1 MKRKYAFIAFAALLG
16 LGLAIAPIAL
26 AETESMYT
34 VKKGDTM
41 WEISQKQYG
50 DPFLWPAL
58 WALNQGRTTNPHVL
72 SVGDEL
78 VIYPKAAVEKKMTEM
93 KEAKAA
99 TPEPVATPTPQPAK
113 PESLYEPSQPLET
126 LFPKYFTFAANPAGL
141 KGTGVNRLQVKKIV
155 YDTKWE
161 VGAKGEVT
169 AVNRRTVLDTVS
181 EAYEV
186 GDIVASE
193 ERGTSK
199 ITGENIHGRVLLAA
213 YDNVIVSFQKDVAK
227 VLDSAAHGEADP
239 YFRDYPIYSLGDP
252 VQDPSD
258 AKGKKVLGRIYHYRG
273 MLKVVARVE
282 TSKVQETGGWLSKK
296 AMASD
301 REPVLYVA
309 EITNSV
315 EPIQIGDKLFVFK
328 RVK

>member
-1 MKRKYAFIAFAALLG
+1 
-16 LGLAIAPIAL
+16 
-26 AETESMYT
+26 
-34 VKKGDTM
+34 M

-58 WALNQGRTTNPHVL
+58 WALNHGRTTNPHVL

-78 VIYPKAAVEKKMTEM
+78 VIYPKAEVEKKMTEM

-99 TPEPVATPTPQPAK
+99 TPEPAATPTPTPQPAK
-113 PESLYEPSQPLET
+113 PESLYEPSQPIET

-155 YDTKWE
+155 YETKWE

-169 AVNRRTVLDTVS
+169 AVNRRTVLDTLS
-181 EAYEV
+181 EAHEV
-186 GDIVASE
+186 GDIVASD

-213 YDNVIVSFQKDVAK
+213 FDHVIVSFQKDVAK

-258 AKGKKVLGRIYHYRG
+258 AKGKKALGRIYHYRG
-273 MLKVVARVE
+273 TLKVVARVE